1 MITSLNYKTL
11 NAQSHKFCSHHKTTL
26 VTAVASVSK
35 AGIYHCLKGG
45 FLLTAM
51 SERAH
56 FINPGVIPSVEAQTL
71 GELYG
76 HLGSCIF
83 TSPP

>member
-1 MITSLNYKTL
+1 MLNHASFAHIIKQNL
-11 NAQSHKFCSHHKTTL
+11 LLQLHQS
-26 VTAVASVSK
+26 VRRAS
-35 AGIYHCLKGG
+35 HCLKGS

-71 GELYG
+71 GELNG